1 MSSDN
6 KFWIS
11 VWAVVGIVIMS
22 VALMITLYWIDHN
35 AKIAEMVRNG
45 TDPVAA
51 MCAMQDDYGVMP
63 VCLVLAAKK

>member
-1 MSSDN
+1 MNSDE

-11 VWAVVGIVIMS
+11 LWAVISTAVVLVVLIS
-22 VALMITLYWIDHN
+22 TLYWRDHN
-35 AKIAEMVRNG
+35 AKIVEMVRNG